1 MDEVATS
8 ERRTALLIP
17 VREAEPLVGDFRR
30 RHDAGAVARR
40 IPPHVTVL
48 FPFVPADA
56 IDEELLATVAEHFA
70 GLSGFE
76 AELRGIGHFD
86 DYVWLGPQ
94 PRDRWVRLLGA
105 TWERFPEHPPYES
118 QDIEP
123 EPHLT
128 IAAVNDPLVAVELA
142 ALAENE
148 LGAGLPFRFEAD
160 GVSLFE
166 EQGDG
171 TWRETARFPLG

>member
-1 MDEVATS
+1 MQELAPS
-8 ERRTALLIP
+8 ERRTGLLIP
-17 VREAEPLVGDFRR
+17 VREAETLVGDFRR

-48 FPFVPADA
+48 FPYARADA

-70 GLSGFE
+70 GISGFE
-76 AELRGIGHFD
+76 AELRDVGHFD

-105 TWERFPEHPPYES
+105 TWERFPEHPPYET
-118 QDIEP
+118 DGIEP

-128 IAAVNDPLVAVELA
+128 IATVGDPRLTDDLA
-142 ALAENE
+142 ALAESE
-148 LGAGLPFRFEAD
+148 LRGGLPLRFEVD

-166 EQGDG
+166 EQGDR